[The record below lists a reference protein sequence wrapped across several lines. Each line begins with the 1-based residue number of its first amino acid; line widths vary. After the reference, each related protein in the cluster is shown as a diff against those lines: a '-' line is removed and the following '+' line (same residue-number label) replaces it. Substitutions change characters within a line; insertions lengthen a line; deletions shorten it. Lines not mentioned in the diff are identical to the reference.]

1 MCYELTMCTT
11 HFFGLTWLC
20 YAFFGENFH
29 FSGLLKAQ
37 LVFVFFYI
45 CAIIYRSGYFGSD
58 DDAPH
63 DS

>member
-1 MCYELTMCTT
+1 MNLQCAPHIFLASLGCAM
-11 HFFGLTWLC
+11 HFLVK
-20 YAFFGENFH
+20 NFH